1 MLRMKSTWQ
10 QRAAY
15 ATGGDFCRIFA
26 ENMKGLYV
34 LALLLTADPVQ
45 AEQCFVAGLDD
56 CSAGN
61 RVFKEWAHAWA
72 RRVIVK
78 NAIRLTNPAP
88 VPEIEA
94 SNPGRHL
101 TGIRESPELQ
111 AEMSLLLGL
120 PDFARFAFVMSVLEG
135 YSDRDCALLL
145 GCTRE
150 SLLAGR
156 VYAFEQI
163 GRLRDARNE
172 WREDGGTEVKPTS
185 KDSGSVVELVPS
197 APLATPA

>member
-1 MLRMKSTWQ
+1 MLGMKSTWQ
-10 QRAAY
+10 QSAAY

-34 LALLLTADPVQ
+34 LALLLTADPTQ

-72 RRVIVK
+72 RRVIIK
-78 NAIRLTNPAP
+78 NAIRLINPAQAA
-88 VPEIEA
+88 EIEA
-94 SNPGRHL
+94 SKPERHL
-101 TGIRESPELQ
+101 TSNRELPELQ
-111 AEMSLLLGL
+111 AEMSLLVGL

-150 SLLAGR
+150 NLIAGR
-156 VYAFEQI
+156 VYALRQI
-163 GRLRDARNE
+163 ARWREARNE
-172 WREDGGTEVKPTS
+172 WREDAGREAKPMPQ
-185 KDSGSVVELVPS
+185 DSESVVELLPS
-197 APLATPA
+197 QRLATPA